1 MRPDVKATPLA
12 ALVVDLLNTSEVR
25 QLLAEV
31 SSRWVH
37 DWSRPN
43 PLKQVLAKPAVWALS
58 RSLASSDA
66 DPLAELFQKP
76 EHIETISAQMPQIL
90 KGLRAVLL
98 SAVGALEKLPAERKK
113 EWFSRLLAG
122 GENASKGSF
131 LAGLARIVEDIH
143 KDDPRF
149 FSTRLVP
156 LLDRSIGQTDFGE
169 LKALLD
175 AGKDDLSA
183 LFSQTTVL
191 LFEYPA
197 KLVALLSLVPD
208 SLNLGLGALHDLLG
222 QINTLPPDIFTD
234 LLLSIYRQVDA
245 DLIGQSVNRANEVIR
260 QLHTGSTLI
269 GDMDAPRFS
278 GELRD
283 KLRAIAARIDPA
295 LAIKARDALIDS
307 RETLIR
313 ILIDTAQERPELLN
327 LWLKQLA
334 ADRNAEIRLF
344 KRKIEVLE
352 TLPADDAVEALS
364 AGLSSWN
371 AYDLAETVNSLARL
385 ANRIGRLTPE
395 VFKGL
400 VTEFVNTLDLD
411 GLAES
416 LAGLAPDLGHAIR
429 PAFRRLAPP
438 LIRELCA
445 SFEPGEEDDGCD
457 DVMHEARERL
467 RRLLRGEEKK
477 G

>member
-1 MRPDVKATPLA
+1 
-12 ALVVDLLNTSEVR
+12 
-25 QLLAEV
+25 
-31 SSRWVH
+31 
-37 DWSRPN
+37 
-43 PLKQVLAKPAVWALS
+43 
-58 RSLASSDA
+58 
-66 DPLAELFQKP
+66 
-76 EHIETISAQMPQIL
+76 
-90 KGLRAVLL
+90 
-98 SAVGALEKLPAERKK
+98 
-113 EWFSRLLAG
+113 
-122 GENASKGSF
+122 
-131 LAGLARIVEDIH
+131 
-143 KDDPRF
+143 
-149 FSTRLVP
+149 
-156 LLDRSIGQTDFGE
+156 
-169 LKALLD
+169 
-175 AGKDDLSA
+175 
-183 LFSQTTVL
+183 
-191 LFEYPA
+191 
-197 KLVALLSLVPD
+197 
-208 SLNLGLGALHDLLG
+208 
-222 QINTLPPDIFTD
+222 
-234 LLLSIYRQVDA
+234 
-245 DLIGQSVNRANEVIR
+245 
-260 QLHTGSTLI
+260 
-269 GDMDAPRFS
+269 
-278 GELRD
+278 
-283 KLRAIAARIDPA
+283 
-295 LAIKARDALIDS
+295 
-307 RETLIR
+307 
-313 ILIDTAQERPELLN
+313 LLN